1 MSEDQQTYQRAVAA
15 ALLGLAVQAAVA
27 LALGVLA
34 LVTVNPAVYAACWHA
49 VGGLLLWLCLVV
61 VYQQYKLE
69 RAEAL
74 EVEQLAE
81 RHGAESS
88 IFETSAEDLSVARN
102 RLRRFIRWGL
112 PLASLLTAGYLIGI
126 GGWITWWSVQQI
138 DALAAI
144 SRTISPLLLGFIFA
158 GIAFGCFVVSRYLA
172 GMGKLTHWQ
181 LLRGGAAYLMGVAL
195 VSLLLTIAVGLMDWV
210 QWPIR
215 YLALVVPVFMVVIGV
230 EMALNFLLDL
240 YRPRKLGEVPRPAFD
255 SRLLG
260 LLTTPESVAKTINEA
275 INYQFGFE
283 ITRSWFWQLLSRAF
297 GGLIVLGAVVIL
309 LLSCV
314 VVVQPNEQ
322 AVVTT
327 FGRLAS
333 QQPLAPGL
341 HVKWPWP
348 MGRARHYDVT
358 TIRSLKASDKAE
370 LKTDVPI
377 LWTNVHTVQ
386 DPVNFVVAAPR
397 DLIIDAGTPDGP
409 AQPMADTE
417 RQLIQQ
423 TPSVSLVNVEIEL
436 HYRIRADGGLMD
448 YITSVAR
455 IEEIERNR
463 QAQGSSAQA
472 LARLIDQDK
481 PTAHPLL
488 ENIAQTQVSQWLFA
502 HDIDELIGSARS
514 EGEAVLHERIQAAA
528 NEAKLGIEVVN
539 VAIMSIHP
547 PQAGEVAAAFA
558 EVVSAEQRRQ
568 RIIEQALAEQI
579 RIMAEVAG
587 STATARRIVDQVEQL
602 EQSRR
607 DGAASQQLADQELA
621 LEQLLRDAG
630 GEAATQIA
638 DARAYR
644 WQREN
649 SERGNAVLFDAQIKA
664 YDEAPRLYRARKHL
678 DVLARGM
685 AEARK
690 YLLLTDRDDL
700 ILRFD
705 FKDQTNA
712 MEQLR
717 LETD

>member
-27 LALGVLA
+27 AALGVLA
-34 LVTVNPAVYAACWHA
+34 LVTVNPAVWAACLHA
-49 VGGLLLWLCLVV
+49 AGGLVLWLCLVV

-126 GGWITWWSVQQI
+126 GGWITWWSVEQI
-138 DALAAI
+138 EALAAI
-144 SRTISPLLLGFIFA
+144 SRTISPLLLAFIFA

-195 VSLLLTIAVGLMDWV
+195 ISLLLTVAVGLIDWV
-210 QWPIR
+210 HWPIR
-215 YLALVVPVFMVVIGV
+215 YLALVVPVFMVVIGA

-240 YRPRKLGEVPRPAFD
+240 YRPRKPGEVPRPAFD

-283 ITRSWFWQLLSRAF
+283 VTRSWFWQLLSRAF

-309 LLSCV
+309 GLSCI
-314 VVVQPNEQ
+314 VVVQPNQQ
-322 AVVTT
+322 AVITT
-327 FGRLAS
+327 FGRLTS
-333 QQPLAPGL
+333 QEPLGPGL
-341 HVKWPWP
+341 HAKWPWP

-370 LKTDVPI
+370 LKADVPI
-377 LWTNVHTVQ
+377 LWTNVHTEQ

-397 DLIIDAGTPDGP
+397 DLIIDLGTPDVP
-409 AQPMADTE
+409 LEPIPDAQRE
-417 RQLIQQ
+417 LVQS

-436 HYRIRADGGLMD
+436 QYRIRADGGLMQ
-448 YITSVAR
+448 YIQHA
-455 IEEIERNR
+455 
-463 QAQGSSAQA
+463 A
-472 LARLIDQDK
+472 K
-481 PTAHPLL
+481 PDDLL
-488 ENIAQTQVSQWLFA
+488 ENIAQTQVSHWLFA

-514 EGEAVLHERIQAAA
+514 EGEAVLHERIQTAAD
-528 NEAKLGIEVVN
+528 EAQLGIEVVN

-568 RIIEQALAEQI
+568 RIIEQALADQI
-579 RIMAEVAG
+579 RAMAEVAG

-607 DGAASQQLADQELA
+607 EGADSEQLADQELA

-649 SERGNAVLFDAQIKA
+649 SERGNAVLFEAQIKA

-685 AEARK
+685 ADARK